1 MSRAFIDK
9 RKLAYNESKVSR
21 MSQAERF
28 ERITELITTYQFD
41 TINRDWMLLEILK
54 LSCHDADE
62 FASTCTGL
70 GNPVKIQR
78 RD

>member
-1 MSRAFIDK
+1 MQHTKVFTDR
-9 RKLAYNESKVSR
+9 RKLAYKESKVSR

-28 ERITELITTYQFD
+28 ERITALISTHQFD

-54 LSCHDADE
+54 LSCHDAEE

-70 GNPVKIQR
+70 GNPVKE
-78 RD
+78 